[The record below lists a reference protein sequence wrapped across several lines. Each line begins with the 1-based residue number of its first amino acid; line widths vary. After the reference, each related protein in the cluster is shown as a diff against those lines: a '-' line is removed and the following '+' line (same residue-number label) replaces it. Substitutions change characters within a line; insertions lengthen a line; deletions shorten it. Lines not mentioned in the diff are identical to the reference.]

1 MVLQYEKLTS
11 RVIAAAI
18 EVHRR
23 LDPGFIE
30 SIYEHALAVELHKRG
45 LKVEEQ
51 VEVPIEYE
59 GVEVGRHRLDL
70 LVEGTIVVELKAIK
84 NLDNIHFAIVKSY
97 LRAIGKEHGLLLN
110 FAKPRKLEFFLG
122 SWLPHSFKGLRV
134 TWVTQGWIYPYTI
147 TNYPHQAAK
156 DL

>member
-1 MVLQYEKLTS
+1 MVLQYEELTS

-23 LDPGFIE
+23 LGPGFIE
-30 SIYEHALAVELHKRG
+30 SIYEHALIVELHKRG

-97 LRAIGKEHGLLLN
+97 LRAVGKEHGLPLN
-110 FAKPRKLEFFLG
+110 FAKPTLEVKRVICRKAGILPGFLA
-122 SWLPHSFKGLRV
+122 SS
-134 TWVTQGWIYPYTI
+134 
-147 TNYPHQAAK
+147 
-156 DL
+156 

>member
-23 LDPGFIE
+23 LGPGFIE
-30 SIYEHALAVELHKRG
+30 SIYEHALVVELHKRG

-110 FAKPRKLEFFLG
+110 FAKPTLEVKRVICQKAGILPGFLA
-122 SWLPHSFKGLRV
+122 SS
-134 TWVTQGWIYPYTI
+134 
-147 TNYPHQAAK
+147 
-156 DL
+156 

>member
-1 MVLQYEKLTS
+1 MALEYEELTS

-23 LDPGFIE
+23 LGPGFIE
-30 SIYEHALAVELHKRG
+30 SIYEHALVVELHKRG

-97 LRAIGKEHGLLLN
+97 LRAVGKEHGLLLN
-110 FAKPRKLEFFLG
+110 FAKPTLEVKRVICQKAGILPGFL
-122 SWLPHSFKGLRV
+122 SSS
-134 TWVTQGWIYPYTI
+134 
-147 TNYPHQAAK
+147 
-156 DL
+156 

>member
-11 RVIAAAI
+11 RVVAAAI

-30 SIYEHALAVELHKRG
+30 SIYEHALVVELHKRG

-97 LRAIGKEHGLLLN
+97 LRAVGKEHGLLLN
-110 FAKPRKLEFFLG
+110 FAKPTLEVKRVICRKAGILPGFLA
-122 SWLPHSFKGLRV
+122 SS
-134 TWVTQGWIYPYTI
+134 
-147 TNYPHQAAK
+147 
-156 DL
+156 

>member
-18 EVHRR
+18 EVHRE
-23 LDPGFIE
+23 LGPGFIE

-70 LVEGTIVVELKAIK
+70 LVEETIVVELKAIK

-97 LRAIGKEHGLLLN
+97 LRAVGKEHGLLLN
-110 FAKPRKLEFFLG
+110 FAKPTLEVKRVICQKAGILPGFLA
-122 SWLPHSFKGLRV
+122 SS
-134 TWVTQGWIYPYTI
+134 
-147 TNYPHQAAK
+147 
-156 DL
+156 